1 MKRLFLATFAAACC
15 VLGAGVGA
23 AAPVQPNDPAWPDQW
38 AQRQIGLPQVWE
50 TTTGD
55 PSVVIATIDTGVNA
69 IPDLADALVPGWDF
83 VDNDA
88 VAQDTH
94 SHGTRVASVIA
105 ARGNNQIAMAGHCWR
120 CKIMPIRVTAGGSVR
135 PDRIATGIYYAVDHG
150 ARIINV
156 SLTHA
161 GVDSAER
168 EAVRYAID
176 RGVLVVAGAGNVGT
190 DVPQYP
196 AAYPGV
202 LSVGATDDTD
212 TLYFWSSRGPW
223 VLLTAPGCHMI
234 VDADT
239 PPGTIC
245 GTSFTPA
252 AVSGVAGLLISRNP
266 SLTVNQVIGVLTATA
281 RPVPG
286 VLFGRVDA
294 AAAFARLGLL
304 APSTPTAPQPTP
316 TPTPATTRTIV
327 VRGQRFNREA
337 RLETGTFRKGFRTSF
352 KVGKG
357 KFELQLVT
365 PLAGDCTLSL
375 ISASDL
381 TIAAPAVR
389 NLLSISLQVPA
400 GRYTAAIRC
409 RGDRSRRFSLGVIAM
424 FPQAGP

>member
-1 MKRLFLATFAAACC
+1 MKRLLLATFAAACA
-15 VLGAGVGA
+15 LAGVA
-23 AAPVQPNDPAWPDQW
+23 SAAPVQPNDPAWPDQW

-55 PSVVIATIDTGVNA
+55 PAVVIATIDTGVNP
-69 IPDLADALVPGWDF
+69 IPDLQDALVPGWDF
-83 VDNDA
+83 VENDA
-88 VAQDTH
+88 IAQDTH

-120 CKIMPIRVTAGGSVR
+120 CKIMPVRVTAGGAVR
-135 PDRIATGIYYAVDHG
+135 PERIAQGIIWAVEHG
-150 ARIINV
+150 ARIVNI

-161 GVDSAER
+161 GAPDPTER

-190 DVPQYP
+190 EQPEYP

-212 TLYFWSSRGPW
+212 RLYFWSSRGPW

-266 SLTVNQVIGVLTATA
+266 SLTVNEIIGVLTSTA

-286 VLFGRVDA
+286 VLFGRIDPV
-294 AAAFARLGLL
+294 AAFSRLGLL
-304 APSTPTAPQPTP
+304 APSTQATPAPTATP
-316 TPTPATTRTIV
+316 IPPTTRTIV
-327 VRGQRFNREA
+327 VRGKRFTREA
-337 RLETGTFRKGFRTSF
+337 RLETGTFRRGFRSTF
-352 KVGKG
+352 RVGKG
-357 KFELQLVT
+357 KFELQLLT

-389 NLLSISLQVPA
+389 NLLSISLQVTA
-400 GRYTAAIRC
+400 GRYTAAVRC

-424 FPQAGP
+424 FPQSGP